1 MDLMFKEVTMSRR
14 NITFILPIL
23 IVAVIVFTPSCKK
36 LNVNQLKAN
45 HHFSKANNHFTESQ
59 YRLAIEEYEKALEFN
74 PELTQAYRFLGESY
88 KNQYK
93 AGDESPENMERAERA
108 IENLNLALEKEPT
121 NIQIVHSLGDMYD
134 RMQRFEDAEG
144 MFLRVLELDPTNME
158 NYYVVAGFYNR
169 YAGENDE
176 IRRKAEDMYLR
187 RIELDPENHQGYA
200 YAAQF
205 YDNVRP
211 IPDFDRAYSMHNM
224 IKEMKPDD
232 ALILFTLGVNRFN
245 KAYRLQNL
253 LSRQERID
261 LSDES
266 EALLLQSSELDPNY
280 PDTFAYINLL
290 YRNVHAQ
297 LYPERSERFIR
308 EADRYMERYSQ
319 VRKRQLERLKLEE
332 ELKKGQEER

>member
-1 MDLMFKEVTMSRR
+1 MFKEVKMSGRK
-14 NITFILPIL
+14 IIFILPIL
-23 IVAVIVFTPSCKK
+23 IVAVIAFMPSCKK

-59 YRLAIEEYEKALEFN
+59 YRLAIEEYEKALEYN
-74 PELTQAYRFLGESY
+74 PELTLAYRFLGESY

-93 AGDESPENMERAERA
+93 AGDEDPENMERAEKA
-108 IENLNLALEKEPT
+108 IENLNMALEKEPS

-144 MFLRVLELDPTNME
+144 MFLKVLELNPTNME

-169 YAGENDE
+169 YAGEDDE
-176 IRRKAEDMYLR
+176 IRRKAEHMYLR
-187 RIELDPENHQGYA
+187 RIELDPENPQGYA

-211 IPDFDRAYSMHNM
+211 IPDFDRAYAMHNL
-224 IKEMKPDD
+224 IKEMNPDD
-232 ALILFTLGVNRFN
+232 ALIQFTLGVNRFN

-253 LSRQERID
+253 LSRQERVD

-266 EALLLQSSELDPNY
+266 EALLLKSAELDPNY

-290 YRNVHAQ
+290 YRNVHAL
-297 LYPERSERFIR
+297 LYPERNERFIR

>member
-1 MDLMFKEVTMSRR
+1 MFKEVKMLKKMTV
-14 NITFILPIL
+14 FILPFL
-23 IVAVIVFTPSCKK
+23 IVAVIFLMPSCKK
-36 LNVNQLKAN
+36 LDVNELRAN
-45 HHFSKANNHFTESQ
+45 HHFTKANNHFTENQ
-59 YRLAIEEYEKALEFN
+59 YRLAIEEYEKALEYN

-88 KNQYK
+88 KNQYR
-93 AGDESPENMERAERA
+93 AGDDSPENLERAEKA
-108 IENLNLALEKEPT
+108 IENLNMALEKNPT

-134 RMQRFEDAEG
+134 RMQRFEEAEE

-169 YAGENDE
+169 YAGEDE
-176 IRRKAEDMYLR
+176 DIHKKAEEMYLR
-187 RIELDPENHQGYA
+187 RIELDPKNPQGYA

-211 IPDFDRAYSMHNM
+211 IPDFDRAYEMHKK
-224 IKEMKPDD
+224 ILELQPDN
-232 ALILFTLGVNRFN
+232 ALILFTIGVNRFN

-253 LSRQERID
+253 LSRQERIA
-261 LSDES
+261 LADES
-266 EALLLQSSELDPNY
+266 EETLMKSAELDPNY

-297 LYPERSERFIR
+297 LYPERSERFVR
-308 EADRYMERYSQ
+308 EADRYMEQYNT

-332 ELKKGQEER
+332 ELKKGQEKK

>member
-1 MDLMFKEVTMSRR
+1 MDSMCKEVKMSGKKIIF
-14 NITFILPIL
+14 NLLILV
-23 IVAVIVFTPSCKK
+23 VAVIFAASSCQK
-36 LNVNQLKAN
+36 LNVNQLRAN
-45 HHFSKANNHFTESQ
+45 HHFSKANNYFTDNQ
-59 YRLAIEEYEKALEFN
+59 YRLAIEEYERTLEYN
-74 PELTQAYRFLGESY
+74 PELTLAYRFLGESY

-93 AGDESPENMERAERA
+93 AGDESPENLERAEKA

-134 RMQRFEDAEG
+134 RMQRFEDAER
-144 MFLRVLELDPTNME
+144 MFLKVLDLDPTNME

-169 YAGENDE
+169 YAGEDE
-176 IRRKAEDMYLR
+176 RIHKKAEEMYLR
-187 RIELDPENHQGYA
+187 RIELDPQNHQGYA

-211 IPDFDRAYSMHNM
+211 IPDFDRAYAMHNK
-224 IKEMKPDD
+224 ILGMKPDD
-232 ALILFTLGVNRFN
+232 ALILFTIGVNRFN

-253 LSRQERID
+253 LSRQERIA

-266 EALLLQSSELDPNY
+266 EATLLKSAELDPNY

-308 EADRYMERYSQ
+308 EADRYTERYNQ
-319 VRKRQLERLKLEE
+319 VRKRQLERMRLEE

>member
-1 MDLMFKEVTMSRR
+1 MDLTFKEVKMSGRK
-14 NITFILPIL
+14 IIFILPVL
-23 IVAVIVFTPSCKK
+23 IVAIIIFTPSCKK

-45 HHFSKANNHFTESQ
+45 HHFSKANSLFTESQ
-59 YRLAIEEYEKALEFN
+59 YRLAIEEYERALEYN
-74 PELTQAYRFLGESY
+74 PELTLAYRFLGESY

-93 AGDESPENMERAERA
+93 AGDEDQENMEKAEKA
-108 IENLNLALEKEPT
+108 IENLSMALEKEPT

-134 RMQRFEDAEG
+134 RMQRFDDAEG
-144 MFLRVLELDPTNME
+144 MFLKVLELNPTNME

-169 YAGENDE
+169 YAGQDDE
-176 IRRKAEDMYLR
+176 IRRKAEHMYLR

-224 IKEMKPDD
+224 IKEMKPED

-253 LSRQERID
+253 LSRQERVD
-261 LSDES
+261 LSDIS
-266 EALLLQSSELDPNY
+266 EALLLKSAELDPNY

-290 YRNVHAQ
+290 YRNVHAL
-297 LYPERSERFIR
+297 LYPERNERFIR

>member
-1 MDLMFKEVTMSRR
+1 MCKEVKMSRKKT
-14 NITFILPIL
+14 IFVLPIL
-23 IVAVIVFTPSCKK
+23 IVAVIVAVSSCQK
-36 LNVNQLKAN
+36 LNVNQLRAN
-45 HHFSKANNHFTESQ
+45 HHFTKANNHFTENQ
-59 YRLAIEEYEKALEFN
+59 YRLAIEEYERALEYN
-74 PELTQAYRFLGESY
+74 PDLIQAYRFLGESY
-88 KNQYK
+88 KSQYR
-93 AGDESPENMERAERA
+93 AGDDSPDNLERAEKA

-169 YAGENDE
+169 YAGEDE
-176 IRRKAEDMYLR
+176 NIRKKAEEMYLR
-187 RIELDPENHQGYA
+187 RIELDPQNHQGYA

-205 YDNVRP
+205 YDNIRP
-211 IPDFDRAYSMHNM
+211 VPDFDSAYAMHNM
-224 IKEMKPDD
+224 ILEMKPDD
-232 ALILFTLGVNRFN
+232 ALIMFTIGVNRFN

-253 LSRQERID
+253 LSRQERIA
-261 LSDES
+261 LADES
-266 EALLLQSSELDPNY
+266 EAILLKSSELDPNY

-290 YRNVHAQ
+290 YRNVHAY
-297 LYPERSERFIR
+297 LYPERSDRFTR
-308 EADRYMERYSQ
+308 EADRYMERYNQ

>member
-23 IVAVIVFTPSCKK
+23 IVAVIVFAPSCKK

-59 YRLAIEEYEKALEFN
+59 YRLAIEEYERALEFN
-74 PELTQAYRFLGESY
+74 PELIQAYRFLGESY

-93 AGDESPENMERAERA
+93 AGDESPDNMERAEKA
-108 IENLNLALEKEPT
+108 IQNLNMALEKEPT

-144 MFLRVLELDPTNME
+144 MFLKVLELDPTNME

-224 IKEMKPDD
+224 INEMKPDD

-253 LSRQERID
+253 LSRQERIN

-266 EALLLQSSELDPNY
+266 EALLLKSAELDPNY

-297 LYPERSERFIR
+297 LYPERNERFIR

>member
-1 MDLMFKEVTMSRR
+1 
-14 NITFILPIL
+14 
-23 IVAVIVFTPSCKK
+23 
-36 LNVNQLKAN
+36 
-45 HHFSKANNHFTESQ
+45 
-59 YRLAIEEYEKALEFN
+59 
-74 PELTQAYRFLGESY
+74 
-88 KNQYK
+88 
-93 AGDESPENMERAERA
+93 
-108 IENLNLALEKEPT
+108 
-121 NIQIVHSLGDMYD
+121 
-134 RMQRFEDAEG
+134 MQRFEDAEG

-187 RIELDPENHQGYA
+187 RIELDPENPQGYA

-211 IPDFDRAYSMHNM
+211 VPDFDRAYSMHNM
-224 IKEMKPDD
+224 VKEMKPDD

-266 EALLLQSSELDPNY
+266 EALLLESAELDPNY

-308 EADRYMERYSQ
+308 EADRYTERYTQ

>member
-1 MDLMFKEVTMSRR
+1 MSRKMT
-14 NITFILPIL
+14 IFILSIL
-23 IVAVIVFTPSCKK
+23 IVAVVFFTPSCKK
-36 LNVNQLKAN
+36 LNVNQLRAN
-45 HHFSKANNHFTESQ
+45 HHFTKANNHFTESQ
-59 YRLAIEEYEKALEFN
+59 YRLAIEEYERALEFN
-74 PELTQAYRFLGESY
+74 PELTLAYRFLGESY
-88 KNQYK
+88 KNQYR
-93 AGDESPENMERAERA
+93 AGDESPENLGRAEKA

-169 YAGENDE
+169 YAGDHEE
-176 IRRKAEDMYLR
+176 IRKKAEEMYLR
-187 RIELDPENHQGYA
+187 RIELDPDNHQGYA

-211 IPDFDRAYSMHNM
+211 IPDFDRAYAMHNM
-224 IKEMKPDD
+224 ILGMKPDD
-232 ALILFTLGVNRFN
+232 ALMMFTIGVNRFN

-253 LSRQERID
+253 LSRQERIA
-261 LSDES
+261 LADES
-266 EALLLQSSELDPNY
+266 EATLMKSAEMDPNY

-290 YRNVHAQ
+290 YRNVHAV
-297 LYPERSERFIR
+297 LFPERSERFIR

>member
-1 MDLMFKEVTMSRR
+1 MFKEVKMSRKK
-14 NITFILPIL
+14 IIFILPIL
-23 IVAVIVFTPSCKK
+23 VVAVLFATSSCQK
-36 LNVNQLKAN
+36 LKVSQLRAN
-45 HHFSKANNHFTESQ
+45 HHFSKANNHFTDSQ
-59 YRLAIEEYEKALEFN
+59 YRLAIEEYERALEYN

-93 AGDESPENMERAERA
+93 AGDESPENLERAERA
-108 IENLNLALEKEPT
+108 IENLTLALEKDPT

-169 YAGENDE
+169 YAGEDE
-176 IRRKAEDMYLR
+176 AIHRKAEEMYLR
-187 RIELDPENHQGYA
+187 RIELDPESHQGYA

-205 YDNVRP
+205 YDNIRP
-211 IPDFDRAYSMHNM
+211 VPDFDKAYSMHKM
-224 IKEMKPDD
+224 VLEMKPDD
-232 ALILFTLGVNRFN
+232 AMTLYTLGVNRFN

-253 LSRQERID
+253 LSRQERIA

-266 EALLLQSSELDPNY
+266 EELLLQSAELDPNY

-290 YRNVHAQ
+290 YRNVHSQ
-297 LYPERSERFIR
+297 LYPERSERYIR
-308 EADRYMERYSQ
+308 EADRYTERYNE

>member
-1 MDLMFKEVTMSRR
+1 MSRR

-23 IVAVIVFTPSCKK
+23 IVAVIIFAPSCKK

-74 PELTQAYRFLGESY
+74 PELTLAYRFLGESY

-93 AGDESPENMERAERA
+93 AGDESPENMERADKA
-108 IENLNLALEKEPT
+108 IENLNMALDKEPT

-134 RMQRFEDAEG
+134 RMQRFEDAEK
-144 MFLRVLELDPTNME
+144 MFLKVLELDPTNME

-169 YAGENDE
+169 YAGEDDD
-176 IRRKAEDMYLR
+176 IRLKAEDMYLR

-211 IPDFDRAYSMHNM
+211 IPDFDRAYRMHNK
-224 IKEMKPDD
+224 IQEMKPDD

-266 EALLLQSSELDPNY
+266 EALLLKSAELDPNY

-308 EADRYMERYSQ
+308 EADRYTERYTQ

>member
-1 MDLMFKEVTMSRR
+1 MDSMFKEVKMSRKKML
-14 NITFILPIL
+14 FILPIL
-23 IVAVIVFTPSCKK
+23 VVAVIFAMSSCKK
-36 LNVNQLKAN
+36 MNVNQLRAN
-45 HHFSKANNHFTESQ
+45 HHFAKANSHFTESQ
-59 YRLAIEEYEKALEFN
+59 YRLAIEEYEKALTYN
-74 PELTQAYRFLGESY
+74 PELTMAYRFLGESY

-93 AGDESPENMERAERA
+93 AGDESPENLDRADKA
-108 IENLNLALEKEPT
+108 IENLSLALEKDPI

-169 YAGENDE
+169 YAGEDE
-176 IRRKAEDMYLR
+176 EIHKRAEEMYLR

-205 YDNVRP
+205 YDNQRP
-211 IPDFDRAYSMHNM
+211 IPDFDKAYGMHKM
-224 IKEMKPDD
+224 ILDMKPDD
-232 ALILFTLGVNRFN
+232 AMTLYTLGVNRFN

-253 LSRQERID
+253 LSQRERIA
-261 LSDES
+261 LADES
-266 EALLLQSSELDPNY
+266 EGFLLKSAEQDPNY

-290 YRNVHAQ
+290 YRNVHSQ
-297 LYPERSERFIR
+297 LYPDRSERFIR

-319 VRKRQLERLKLEE
+319 VRKRQLERLRLEE

>member
-1 MDLMFKEVTMSRR
+1 MDLMFKEVKMSRKM
-14 NITFILPIL
+14 IIFILPIL
-23 IVAVIVFTPSCKK
+23 IVAVIIFTPSCKK

-59 YRLAIEEYEKALEFN
+59 YRLAIEEYEKTLEYN
-74 PELTQAYRFLGESY
+74 PELTLAYRFLGESY

-93 AGDESPENMERAERA
+93 AGDESPENLEKAEKA

-134 RMQRFEDAEG
+134 RMQRLEDAEG

-169 YAGENDE
+169 YAGENEE
-176 IRRKAEDMYLR
+176 IHKKAEEMYLR
-187 RIELDPENHQGYA
+187 RIELDPQNHQGYA

-205 YDNVRP
+205 YDNIRP
-211 IPDFDRAYSMHNM
+211 IPDFDKACAMHK
-224 IKEMKPDD
+224 IILVMKPDD
-232 ALILFTLGVNRFN
+232 ALTLFTIGVNRFN
-245 KAYRLQNL
+245 KAYRLQNI
-253 LSRQERID
+253 LSRQERIT
-261 LSDES
+261 LADES
-266 EALLLQSSELDPNY
+266 EQLLLKSAELDPNY

-290 YRNVHAQ
+290 YRNVHSH

-308 EADRYMERYSQ
+308 DADRYTERYTQ
-319 VRKRQLERLKLEE
+319 VRKRQLDKLRLEE

>member
-1 MDLMFKEVTMSRR
+1 MDSMFKEVKMFRKKM
-14 NITFILPIL
+14 IFILPIL
-23 IVAVIVFTPSCKK
+23 IVAVIFFTPSCKK
-36 LNVNQLKAN
+36 LNVNNLRAN
-45 HHFSKANNHFTESQ
+45 HHFTAANHHFTESQ
-59 YRLAIEEYEKALEFN
+59 YRQAIEEYEKALEFN
-74 PELTQAYRFLGESY
+74 PDLTLAYRFLGESY
-88 KNQYK
+88 KNQYR
-93 AGDESPENMERAERA
+93 AGDESPENLERAEKA
-108 IENLNLALEKEPT
+108 IENLNMALEKEPT

-134 RMQRFEDAEG
+134 RMQSFEDAEG
-144 MFLRVLELDPTNME
+144 MFLRVLDLDPTNME

-176 IRRKAEDMYLR
+176 IRKKAEDMYLR

-211 IPDFDRAYSMHNM
+211 IPDFDRAYGMHHM
-224 IKEMKPDD
+224 IVEMKPDD
-232 ALILFTLGVNRFN
+232 ALIYFTLGVNRFN

-253 LSRQERID
+253 LSRQQRID
-261 LSDES
+261 LSNES
-266 EALLLQSSELDPNY
+266 EAQLLKSAELDPNY

-290 YRNVHAQ
+290 YRNVHAS
-297 LYPERSERFIR
+297 LYPDRSERFIR
-308 EADRYMERYSQ
+308 EADRNMERYTQ